1 MEMKGNTWTRK
12 EMKGKEI
19 KEMQGNARKWKEMEE
34 NDNSQQQGNLRIPE
48 CSKCA
53 SHQLGEKVRSQ

>member
-1 MEMKGNTWTRK
+1 MDKKGNER
-12 EMKGKEI
+12 KGKE
-19 KEMQGNARKWKEMEE
+19 KKGNARKWKDMEE

-53 SHQLGEKVRSQ
+53 SHQLGGKVRSQ